1 MKSYRQLMT
10 TKRGRISLLRNK
22 PLNGY
27 FYLLIELDIQSQAVI
42 PKHIKLIKDEVVMK
56 LRGIEEVMR
65 EVEWREYRVER
76 M

>member
-1 MKSYRQLMT
+1 MT

-27 FYLLIELDIQSQAVI
+27 FNLLIEIDIQSQAVI
-42 PKHIKLIKDEVVMK
+42 PKHIKLVKDEVVMK